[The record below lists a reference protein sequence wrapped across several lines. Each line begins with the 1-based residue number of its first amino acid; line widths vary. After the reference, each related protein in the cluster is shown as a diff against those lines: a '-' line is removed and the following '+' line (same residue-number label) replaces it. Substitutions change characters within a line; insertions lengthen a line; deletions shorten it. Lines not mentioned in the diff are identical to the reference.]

1 MTTVAAAAD
10 VVVLLLWVETFQSE
24 SQKVEVQRV
33 EDERDDERM
42 GGG

>member
-1 MTTVAAAAD
+1 MTTVAAAAA

-33 EDERDDERM
+33 ED
-42 GGG
+42 